1 MSMFGLVR
9 NPKEGQVG
17 VLDRS
22 PQRDYQVILLLVA
35 VLLSAFSVLMGMVHW
50 YLLSQAAN
58 KQAPVLVELQN
69 GQPVRV
75 GPIDHNDRSAET
87 IRRFTASTL
96 TMLMGW
102 SGFLPP
108 ENEGEIRSPRPD
120 PGVEIEGGKYKVTT
134 ATFQAGFA
142 LSEDFRG
149 EFLRKI
155 AQLTPSEILTSRT
168 MQTALV
174 ILHTSDPIAVEEGK
188 WKVRMVA
195 NLISLRKGDTGKVIP
210 FNKEVFIKAVD
221 APGQLELENANA
233 LEKTIY
239 GVRQSGLEIYAVR
252 DLERENL

>member
-1 MSMFGLVR
+1 MSMFGSVKNL
-9 NPKEGQVG
+9 KEGQVG

-35 VLLSAFSVLMGMVHW
+35 VVLSAFSVLMGMVHW

-58 KQAPVLVELQN
+58 KQAPVLVELQD

-102 SGFLPP
+102 SGYLPP
-108 ENEGEIRSPRPD
+108 ENEAETRSPRPD
-120 PGVEIEGGKYKVTT
+120 PGIEIEGGKYKVTT
-134 ATFQAGFA
+134 PTFQAGFG
-142 LSEDFRG
+142 LTEDFRG

-155 AQLTPSEILTSRT
+155 AQLTPSEVLTSRT
-168 MQTALV
+168 LQTALI
-174 ILHTSDPIAVEEGK
+174 ILHTSDPIAVADGK
-188 WKVRMVA
+188 WKVKVVA

-210 FNKEVFIKAVD
+210 FNKEVFMQAVD
-221 APGQLELENANA
+221 APNQLDLERANV
-233 LEKTIY
+233 LEKIIY
-239 GVRQSGLEIYAVR
+239 KVRQSGLEIYAVR